1 MAAKVNPRDTYPL
14 LLNTLLDRGAFFQPD
29 NLIITKV
36 AGGYHQITFRE
47 NLLNAK
53 RLASALDKWG
63 VKIGDAVGTLMWNS
77 GWHLHA
83 YHALS
88 CMGAILHTLNLR
100 LGPRDLGYIIEHA
113 EDRVVIVDAD
123 LMKLLDALDDKVLAR
138 IELVVVVGEG
148 YVAGKWEAPAKLV
161 SKCTEFEAF
170 LSTGSE
176 DFAWP
181 VLLETA
187 THALCYT
194 SGTTGMPKGA
204 AYSQRSTYL
213 HTLVIHGADQLNLS
227 GADVVLPFVPMF
239 HVLSWGVPFGTLM
252 LGARTVFSGRFTDP
266 ASILECF
273 ADWKVTISTG
283 VPTVWQGVRALV
295 EAKGVDAYRSQL
307 ALHTLTCG
315 GSSPPAEMMKWF
327 SDHLGVDFVQGW
339 GMTETNPLGTLGRK
353 IAKYKDI
360 SRSPDD
366 LNRNMA
372 KAGLLLPGLELRI
385 ADQENLDKDMPYGEP
400 GEFLIRGPWIIQE
413 YFKNPAEEKFHKG
426 WLITGDIAKLDEEGA
441 VIICDRSK
449 DVVKSGG
456 EWISSI
462 DMENLVASMSE
473 VAMAA
478 VVAIPHPKW
487 DERPV
492 VIAVLAQ
499 GASEGG
505 LTDKV
510 RAHLSSDFAK
520 FQLPDDVLVWP
531 EIPMTSTGKIDKKV
545 IRDKLSKQGYVL
557 PDLRKS
563 KL

>member
-14 LLNTLLDRGAFFQPD
+14 LLNSLMDRGAFLQPD
-29 NLIITKV
+29 NLIITKI
-36 AGGYHQITFRE
+36 AGGYHQVTFRE
-47 NLLNAK
+47 HLLKAK

-113 EDRVVIVDAD
+113 GDRVVIVDAD
-123 LMKLLDALDDKVLAR
+123 LLKLMDALDDKVLAR
-138 IELVVVVGEG
+138 IELIVVVGEG
-148 YVAGKWEAPAKLV
+148 YVTGKWDAPAKLAA
-161 SKCTEFEAF
+161 KCTDFEAF

-176 DFAWP
+176 NFAWP
-181 VLLETA
+181 MLPETA

-194 SGTTGMPKGA
+194 SGTTGMPKGV

-213 HTLVIHGADQLNLS
+213 HTLAIHGADQLNIR

-239 HVLSWGVPFGTLM
+239 HVLSWGVPFATLM
-252 LGARTVFSGRFTDP
+252 LGTRAVFSGRFMDP

-273 ADWKVTISTG
+273 VDWKVTLSTG

-295 EAKGVDAYRSQL
+295 ESKGVDAYRSQL
-307 ALHTLTCG
+307 ALQTLTCG
-315 GSSPPAEMMKWF
+315 GSSPPAEMMNWF
-327 SDHLGVDFVQGW
+327 FDSLGVEFVQGW

-353 IAKYKDI
+353 WAKYKDL

-372 KAGLLLPGLELRI
+372 KAGLLMPGLELRI
-385 ADQENLDKDMPYGEP
+385 ADQDNMDKDMPYGES
-400 GEFLIRGPWIIQE
+400 GELLIRGPWIIQE

-441 VIICDRSK
+441 VIISDRSK

-473 VAMAA
+473 IAMAA
-478 VVAIPHPKW
+478 VVAMPHPKW

-505 LTDKV
+505 LADKV

-531 EIPMTSTGKIDKKV
+531 AIPMTSTGKIDKKV
-545 IRDKLSKQGYVL
+545 IRAKLSEEGYVL
-557 PDLRKS
+557 PDLRQS